1 MADRHL
7 FVRNRWLLIA
17 LFTGSFALSAGCS
30 VLVKRATNQASLIP
44 ISWPLKQPNVNT
56 NALEIKLFMS
66 QKERVHKEVSDKIA
80 ALEKVRRFNIP
91 LPVPFKGKTIHEIEM
106 KSEAKTTTKSEL
118 SKQKKDTAS
127 RYPIALTFD
136 DGPLPQMTS
145 KVLDVLKKNKIKATF
160 FVVGKQ
166 VEQHPNLL
174 IQIVN
179 DGHAVGNHTWSHEYF
194 QYSTSA
200 AQSEIDK
207 TSTLVY
213 NLTGVKISLFRP
225 PAGILTN
232 GLVSYANQNN
242 YATVM
247 WSVDA
252 KDWRYYRHS
261 PQALIDSVL
270 QEAKPGGII
279 LLHDGGGDRS
289 TTIEALPK
297 IITELKKRGYDFVT
311 VPELL
316 AIADKKT
323 KESKD

>member
-1 MADRHL
+1 MAYRRSL
-7 FVRNRWLLIA
+7 LEKRSLLITLFAGTVA
-17 LFTGSFALSAGCS
+17 LVAGCS
-30 VLVKRATNQASLIP
+30 LIVERRPNPVSLIP
-44 ISWPLKQPNVNT
+44 ISWPLQQPKINT
-56 NALEIKLFMS
+56 KALEVKLFMS
-66 QKERVHKEVSDKIA
+66 QKEQVQKKVSDKLA
-80 ALEKVRRFNIP
+80 AIEKVRHLNIP
-91 LPVPFKGKTIHEIEM
+91 LPVYFKGKTIHGIEM
-106 KSEAKTTTKSEL
+106 NGEAKATTTSET
-118 SKQKKDTAS
+118 SKQKEATAS

-136 DGPLPQMTS
+136 DGPMPQMTS
-145 KVLDVLKKNKIKATF
+145 RVLDVLKKNKVKATF

-166 VEQHPNLL
+166 VEQNPNLL
-174 IQIVN
+174 IQIVH
-179 DGHAVGNHTWSHEYF
+179 DGHSVGNHSWSHQYF

-232 GLVSYANQNN
+232 GLVSYANQKN

-252 KDWRYYRHS
+252 KDWRYYRNS

-270 QEAKPGGII
+270 QEARPGGII

-316 AIADKKT
+316 AMADKKP
-323 KESKD
+323 KESHD

>member
-7 FVRNRWLLIA
+7 FVRKRWLFIA
-17 LFTGSFALSAGCS
+17 LFTGSFALAAGCS
-30 VLVKRATNQASLIP
+30 VLVDRATNPASLIP
-44 ISWPLKQPNVNT
+44 ISWPPKQHKVNT
-56 NALEIKLFMS
+56 KTWEIKLFMS
-66 QKERVHKEVSDKIA
+66 QKERVQKEVSDKMA
-80 ALEKVRRFNIP
+80 AIEKVRRFNIP
-91 LPVPFKGKTIHEIEM
+91 LPVHFKGKTIHEVEL
-106 KSEAKTTTKSEL
+106 KNEEKAATKSEN
-118 SKQKKDTAS
+118 SKQKQSTAS
-127 RYPIALTFD
+127 RHPIALTFD
-136 DGPLPQMTS
+136 DGPMPQMTS

-166 VEQHPNLL
+166 VEENPNLL
-174 IQIVN
+174 IQIVQ
-179 DGHAVGNHTWSHEYF
+179 DGHAVGNHSWSHQYF

-200 AQSEIDK
+200 AASELDK

-247 WSVDA
+247 WSVDS

-270 QEAKPGGII
+270 KEAKPGGII

-316 AIADKKT
+316 VIADKKP